1 MQDSLGRRIGD
12 IALASYDKYSP
23 RVSQLIKGQGYEE
36 DITLSAFR
44 GGRLI
49 FERASEG
56 MRCDVFLDKLRM
68 SHVIPFENRLELDYP
83 TVTLADLFLGKMQ
96 IFRPNEKDVIDT
108 MVLLREHAVGP
119 ADAQTV
125 NSRCVAEPCSKE
137 WGSGGRS

>member
-1 MQDSLGRRIGD
+1 MH
-12 IALASYDKYSP
+12 
-23 RVSQLIKGQGYEE
+23 
-36 DITLSAFR
+36 
-44 GGRLI
+44 
-49 FERASEG
+49 
-56 MRCDVFLDKLRM
+56 CDVFLDKLRM

-83 TVTLADLFLGKMQ
+83 TVTLANLFLGKMQ